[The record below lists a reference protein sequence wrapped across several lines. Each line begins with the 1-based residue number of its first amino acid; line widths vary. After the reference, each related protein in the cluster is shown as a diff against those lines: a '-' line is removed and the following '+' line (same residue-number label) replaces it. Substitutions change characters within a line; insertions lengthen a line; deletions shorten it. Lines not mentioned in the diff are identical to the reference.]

1 MVVRAGR
8 EGIALAKAVSVTG
21 QGEIELVVAV
31 EQTASG
37 IAAYLQAEALGAAV
51 RLAATR
57 RAEQARGRVV
67 RGAHPA
73 WVLPAVAVGQEV
85 VVGGVEEAAGAEDR

>member
-1 MVVRAGR
+1 VVVRAGR

-21 QGEIELVVAV
+21 QGVAV